1 MAFSSHWSTTSH
13 EATLDM
19 PWRADDVIE
28 RSRQRSMEVYRLD
41 PGRGDPPRILTATA
55 LQDHRVPME
64 ELLDIARS
72 GMESL
77 FLQIR
82 DAGYVVLLADA
93 HGVAVDFLN
102 NPLLDRELR
111 QAGLYLGSCWSEDRE
126 GTCAVALA
134 NLEQRSITVHH
145 EEHFRVPNRA
155 LTCSA
160 APVLGA
166 DGRVLAVLDAS
177 ALYSPDD
184 KRSQHLVLQMVKSAA
199 RMIENA
205 QFFRQ
210 FDRRLVLRLAG
221 RREFLEVA
229 TEGLLAL
236 DEGGRIVAANQ
247 AFLQSVGR
255 IPATLTGAHVE
266 DVFDTRLER
275 LLSAAQAHLE
285 PLALRLLHSGEQC
298 YALVRGPR
306 KFAPVT
312 APQRPM
318 ARTLDDKALR
328 ELAGN
333 DANMA
338 RNVQQALRVVD
349 KGLAIL
355 LQGESGTGKEA
366 FAKAIHEASA
376 RRSKAFVA
384 VNCAAIPDTLIE
396 SELFG
401 YKEGAFTGARSKG
414 ARGKIQQAHG
424 GTLFLDEIG
433 DMPLA
438 MQTRLLRV
446 LAEREVTPLGSEIQV
461 PVDIQIVCAT
471 HRDLNELVTNGQ
483 FRLDLFYRLNGVTL
497 VLPSLH
503 ERTDKES
510 LIRELLQE
518 EGQVLYARAG
528 TASLHALT
536 ALQTYHWPGN
546 IRQLKNTLRAALAL
560 SGGEAIELEHLP
572 VDIQVAIHASLPPP
586 RMSSIDMPMPPAD
599 AAARSERDDLV
610 RVLRE
615 HQWNITTAARSLGTC
630 RATVYRRMQK
640 LGIVSPNRQA

>member
-1 MAFSSHWSTTSH
+1 MAFSSHWSAPGH
-13 EATLDM
+13 EAASDL

-28 RSRQRSMEVYRLD
+28 RSRRRSMDVYRLD
-41 PGRGDPPRILTATA
+41 PGRADPPRILTATA

-64 ELLDIARS
+64 DLLDVARS

-93 HGVAVDFLN
+93 HGVAVDFIN

-111 QAGLYLGSCWSEDRE
+111 HAGLYLGSCWSEDKE

-134 NLEQRSITVHH
+134 NLEHRPITVHH
-145 EEHFRVPNRA
+145 EEHFRAPNRA

-184 KRSQHLVLQMVKSAA
+184 KRSQHLVLQMVRSTA
-199 RMIENA
+199 RMVENA
-205 QFFRQ
+205 QFLKQ
-210 FDRRLVLRLAG
+210 FDRNLVLRLAG

-229 TEGLLAL
+229 TEGLMAL
-236 DEGGRIVAANQ
+236 DERGMIVATNL
-247 AFLQSVGR
+247 AFQHSVGR
-255 IPATLTGAHVE
+255 TPAMLTGAHVE
-266 DVFDTRLER
+266 EIFDVKLER
-275 LLSAAQAHLE
+275 LLGAAQAHPE

-298 YALVRGPR
+298 FGLVRGPR
-306 KFAPVT
+306 TFSSGIAL
-312 APQRPM
+312 QRPVIHPPNGSG
-318 ARTLDDKALR
+318 LR
-328 ELAGN
+328 KLAGN

-446 LAEREVTPLGSEIQV
+446 LAEREVTPLGSETPV
-461 PVDIQIVCAT
+461 PVDIQFVCAT
-471 HRDLNELVTNGQ
+471 HRDLNGLVTDGQ

-497 VLPSLH
+497 VLPSLR
-503 ERTDKES
+503 ERTDRED
-510 LIRELLQE
+510 LICELLQE
-518 EGQVLYARAG
+518 EGQLLYARASV
-528 TASLHALT
+528 ASPQALT

-560 SGGEAIELEHLP
+560 SGGDSIELEHLP
-572 VDIQVAIHASLPPP
+572 LEIQGAMRASLPPS
-586 RMSSIDMPMPPAD
+586 RMSTIDLPMASVD
-599 AAARSERDDLV
+599 TAARSERDVLL

-615 HQWNITTAARSLGTC
+615 HQWNITDAARSLGTC

>member
-1 MAFSSHWSTTSH
+1 MTFSSHWSAPGH
-13 EATLDM
+13 EAAPDM
-19 PWRADDVIE
+19 PWRADDAIE
-28 RSRQRSMEVYRLD
+28 RSRQRSMDVYRLD

-64 ELLDIARS
+64 DLLDVARS

-93 HGVAVDFLN
+93 HGVAVDFIN

-111 QAGLYLGSCWSEDRE
+111 QAGLYLGGCWSEEKE

-145 EEHFRVPNRA
+145 EEHFRAPNRA

-184 KRSQHLVLQMVKSAA
+184 KRSQHLVLQMVRSTA
-199 RMIENA
+199 RMVENA
-205 QFFRQ
+205 RFLRQ
-210 FDRRLVLRLAG
+210 FDRHLVLRLAG

-229 TEGLLAL
+229 TEGLMAL

-247 AFLQSVGR
+247 AFQQSVGR
-255 IPATLTGAHVE
+255 TPATLTGAHVE

-275 LLSAAQAHLE
+275 LLGAAQVHPE
-285 PLALRLLHSGEQC
+285 PFALRLLHSGEQC
-298 YALVRGPR
+298 FALVRGAR
-306 KFAPVT
+306 KFTPVT
-312 APQRPM
+312 ALQRPM
-318 ARTLDDKALR
+318 ARTPDDRALR

-333 DANMA
+333 DAHMA

-366 FAKAIHEASA
+366 FAKAIHGASA

-384 VNCAAIPDTLIE
+384 VNCAAIPETLIE

-446 LAEREVTPLGSEIQV
+446 LAEREVTPLGSEAPV
-461 PVDIQIVCAT
+461 PVDIQFVCAT
-471 HRDLNELVTNGQ
+471 HRDLNELVTNGH

-497 VLPSLH
+497 VLPSLR
-503 ERTDKES
+503 ERADKDD
-510 LIRELLQE
+510 LIGALLQE
-518 EGQVLYARAG
+518 EGRVLHARASV
-528 TASLHALT
+528 ASPQALT

-560 SGGEAIELEHLP
+560 SGGEPIELEHLP
-572 VDIQVAIHASLPPP
+572 VDIQGAVRAGLPPP
-586 RMSSIDMPMPPAD
+586 RMASIDMPTPPVDTAT
-599 AAARSERDDLV
+599 RSERDVLV

-615 HQWNITTAARSLGTC
+615 HQWNITDAARSLGTC

-640 LGIVSPNRQA
+640 LGVVSPNRQA

>member
-1 MAFSSHWSTTSH
+1 MAFSSHWSTTGH

-145 EEHFRVPNRA
+145 EEHFRAPNRA

-184 KRSQHLVLQMVKSAA
+184 KRSQHLVLQMVKSTA
-199 RMIENA
+199 RMIESA
-205 QFFRQ
+205 QFLRH
-210 FDRRLVLRLAG
+210 FDRHLVLRLAG

-229 TEGLLAL
+229 TEGLIAL
-236 DEGGRIVAANQ
+236 DDGGRIVAANQ
-247 AFLQSVGR
+247 AFLHSVGR
-255 IPATLTGAHVE
+255 TQATLIGAYVE

-275 LLSAAQAHLE
+275 LLSAAQAHSD

-446 LAEREVTPLGSEIQV
+446 LAEREVTPLGSEIPV
-461 PVDIQIVCAT
+461 PVDIQVVCAT

-560 SGGEAIELEHLP
+560 SGGEAIELEHIP

-615 HQWNITTAARSLGTC
+615 HQWNITNAARSLGTC